1 MTGKVVKAKAF
12 TFKKAAIATPKN
24 TKGVKVGTKALIG
37 KTTPGAVVVLKDAKG
52 KQVAKVKA
60 SWAGTYTFTFK
71 KGLAK
76 GSYAV
81 IASDYTGAG
90 AKQAKFALK

>member
-1 MTGKVVKAKAF
+1 VKA
-12 TFKKAAIATPKN
+12 
-24 TKGVKVGTKALIG
+24 GTRALIG
-37 KTTPGAVVVLKDAKG
+37 KTTPGATVLLKDAKG

-76 GSYAV
+76 GTYKV
-81 IASDYTGAG
+81 IASDYDGSG
-90 AKQAKFALK
+90 AKQSTFNLK